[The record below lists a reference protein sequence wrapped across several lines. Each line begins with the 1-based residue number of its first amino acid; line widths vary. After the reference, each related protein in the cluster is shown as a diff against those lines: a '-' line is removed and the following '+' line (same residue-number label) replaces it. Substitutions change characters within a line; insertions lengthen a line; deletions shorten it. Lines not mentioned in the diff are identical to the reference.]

1 MRLQPRARAG
11 IALTAA
17 YAVALQAL
25 LLTAIASSTA
35 LAGTA
40 ILPIC
45 ASPHHSAPGDSGQ
58 AGHGQN
64 GQDCLDACL
73 TGFCSAA
80 PLLPAPTRA
89 LHYAPKPLLT
99 LVPAF
104 EAQAPIPADR
114 GTAHRSRAP
123 PAA

>member
-11 IALTAA
+11 IALLAA

-25 LLTAIASSTA
+25 LLTAIASSAA

-40 ILPIC
+40 VVPIC
-45 ASPHHSAPGDSGQ
+45 ASTHHSAPADSGQ
-58 AGHGQN
+58 ADH

-73 TGFCSAA
+73 TGCCCAA
-80 PLLPAPTRA
+80 PLLPAPARA
-89 LHYAPKPLLT
+89 LRYAPKPLLT
-99 LVPAF
+99 LATAF
-104 EAQAPIPADR
+104 EAQAPIPAGR